1 VATPGA
7 DYSVIALEG
16 VCLDISG
23 CRILDG
29 ISWEVKEGEKWIV
42 LGLNGSGKTSLLRLL
57 SGFGYP
63 SRGTMHVLG
72 EPFGRTDLRTLRRHV
87 GWVHGDLAVDFPRFM
102 NGREVVMSGREG
114 AIALYEERNGQAA
127 EEAEAALDSIGVR
140 HLAERLFHTLS
151 TGERQRVLIARA
163 LAASPRVLLL
173 DEPCIG
179 LDPVAREDFLQSLSV
194 LFRGRPDLTVIGV
207 THHVEE
213 IIDGF
218 TRLLV
223 LARGRVAGQGDREE
237 VMEGPAIARVYG
249 ERCRVDRRDGRYAMR
264 FVAAP
269 EATEDSDLSATTSRA
284 RNAAGCRGGE

>member
-1 VATPGA
+1 MAETGA
-7 DYSVIALEG
+7 NHSAIALQG

-23 CRILDG
+23 NRILDG
-29 ISWEVKEGEKWIV
+29 ITWEVTQGEKWVV
-42 LGLNGSGKTSLLRLL
+42 LGLNGSGKSSLLRLI

-63 SRGTMHVLG
+63 SRGAMHVLG
-72 EPFGRTDLRTLRRHV
+72 EPFGRTDLRDLRRHV
-87 GWVHGDLAVDFPRFM
+87 GWVNGDLAADFPRFM
-102 NGREVVMSGREG
+102 NGREVVMSGGEG
-114 AIALYEERNGQAA
+114 AIALYEDKVGREA
-127 EEAEAALDSIGVR
+127 EEADAALDSIGAG

-163 LAASPRVLLL
+163 LAAGPRILLL

-179 LDPVAREDFLQSLSV
+179 LDPVAREDFLHSLSV
-194 LFRGRPDLTVIGV
+194 LFDKRPDLTVIDV

-223 LARGRVAGQGDREE
+223 LAKGRVAGQGARDE
-237 VMEGPAIARVYG
+237 VMAGPAIARVYG
-249 ERCRVDRRDGRYAMR
+249 DRCRIDRHDGRYAMR

-269 EATEDSDLSATTSRA
+269 STVAAYRGG
-284 RNAAGCRGGE
+284 NAAGSGGE